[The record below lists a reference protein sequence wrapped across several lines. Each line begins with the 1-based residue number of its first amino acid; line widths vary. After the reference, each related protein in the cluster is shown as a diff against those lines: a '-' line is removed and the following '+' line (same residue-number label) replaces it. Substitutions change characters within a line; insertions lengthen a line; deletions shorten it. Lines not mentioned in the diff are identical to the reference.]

1 MTPRKSE
8 GRRGKKRSGLALASE
23 TRGRGRGG
31 GRERRI
37 IENIFQRVLIRTCAA
52 FDPRF
57 CTFLPLDTL
66 QLAVATRKK
75 PMIQDQGEEEGGGR
89 GGGRNGWGARVDR
102 RRTWRRRWGRRKK
115 KKHGR
120 SVTIEEHRNPLEEII
135 SRG

>member
-31 GRERRI
+31 ERERRI

-75 PMIQDQGEEEGGGR
+75 PMIQDQGEEEGGE
-89 GGGRNGWGARVDR
+89 GGRTKRV
-102 RRTWRRRWGRRKK
+102 
-115 KKHGR
+115 R
-120 SVTIEEHRNPLEEII
+120 STCRPAEDVEEEVGEEEEEEAW
-135 SRG
+135 

>member
-75 PMIQDQGEEEGGGR
+75 PMIQDQGEEEEGGGGGEDETGEEHVSTGGGR
-89 GGGRNGWGARVDR
+89 GGGGGGGGR
-102 RRTWRRRWGRRKK
+102 RRSMVDQSRSKNIVTRSRK
-115 KKHGR
+115 
-120 SVTIEEHRNPLEEII
+120 
-135 SRG
+135 

>member
-8 GRRGKKRSGLALASE
+8 GRRGKKAEWPCISVRNSGE
-23 TRGRGRGG
+23 GG
-31 GRERRI
+31 GGGRI

-75 PMIQDQGEEEGGGR
+75 PMIQDQREGGEDETGEEHVSSGGGR
-89 GGGRNGWGARVDR
+89 GGGGGGGGR
-102 RRTWRRRWGRRKK
+102 RRRSMVDQSRSKNIVTRSRK
-115 KKHGR
+115 
-120 SVTIEEHRNPLEEII
+120 
-135 SRG
+135 

>member
-8 GRRGKKRSGLALASE
+8 GRRGKKAEWPCISVRNSGE
-23 TRGRGRGG
+23 GG
-31 GRERRI
+31 GGGRI

-75 PMIQDQGEEEGGGR
+75 PMIQDQGEGGR
-89 GGGRNGWGARVDR
+89 TKRV
-102 RRTWRRRWGRRKK
+102 
-115 KKHGR
+115 R
-120 SVTIEEHRNPLEEII
+120 STCRAAEDVEEEVEEEEEEEEAW
-135 SRG
+135 